1 MTICEVSWNEYFIN
15 LLQGTITT
23 LNLSTTSVC
32 NIRVFRYDKHWRV
45 TLEANV
51 KMRVYLHAVQRYEIA
66 VRL

>member
-1 MTICEVSWNEYFIN
+1 MTISAISWNEYIIN

-23 LNLSTTSVC
+23 LNLSTTSVR
-32 NIRVFRYDKHWRV
+32 NIFRYDKHWRV

-51 KMRVYLHAVQRYEIA
+51 KMRVHLHAVQRYVIV